1 MNRKPDLTYIGLTKI
16 WAEGQGVDRTSSRAL
31 VAHIVRRAWEN
42 VRRSPVTA
50 SLTVITISIAL
61 FLLGLFM
68 LLVQNTGSAVS
79 DHAANVSVSIFL
91 TDELG
96 SSQLSVVKGEVE
108 QILAAQQVAKVAV
121 VAKTKADALSTF
133 REMLG
138 DEKDLLGGIDGD
150 NPLPA
155 SVEIELSDPDKAES
169 LHKILTSALSNDP
182 RIESIRYS
190 RGAVQQLRRVVRVVE
205 LGGGLGVA
213 FLLVITGFIIANTIK
228 LALYSHRIEV
238 EIMQL
243 VGATRSAIFAPY
255 ILEGGAQG
263 IIGSMVSLFGVFLVY
278 LFVGDSMS
286 SAELLQFLF
295 PSFSFLGIGY
305 IVALLCTGAGVGMV
319 GSFFA
324 VRRFISEE

>member
-1 MNRKPDLTYIGLTKI
+1 MSRKSDLTLIGLTKI

-31 VAHIVRRAWEN
+31 LVHIVRRAWEN
-42 VRRSPVTA
+42 VCRSPVTA
-50 SLTVITISIAL
+50 SLTVVTISIAL

-68 LLVQNTGSAVS
+68 LLVQNTGAAVT
-79 DHAANVSVSIFL
+79 DHAAHVSVSIFL
-91 TDELG
+91 TDDMGAPQLG
-96 SSQLSVVKGEVE
+96 AVKSEVE
-108 QILAAQQVAKVAV
+108 QILSTQSFSKSVIST
-121 VAKTKADALSTF
+121 KTKGDALALF
-133 REMLG
+133 RGMLG
-138 DEKDLLGGIDGD
+138 EEKDLLEGLEGD

-155 SVEIELSDPDKAES
+155 SVEIQLSDPSQAEG
-169 LHKILTSALSNDP
+169 LQKVLIGALGADP
-182 RIESIRYS
+182 RIDSIRYS
-190 RGAVQQLRRVVRVVE
+190 RGAVQQLKRVVRVVE

-263 IIGSMVSLFGVFLVY
+263 MLGSLVSLVGVFLVF
-278 LFVGDSMS
+278 LFIGDSMS
-286 SAELLQFLF
+286 GAELLQFLF
-295 PSFSFLGIGY
+295 PSFSFLSTGY
-305 IVALLCTGAGVGMV
+305 ILGLLCTGAGVGMI

-324 VRRFISEE
+324 VRRFIAED